1 MKFAINYSTQ
11 AAELLS
17 EGRIEIDRFK
27 CPNWPDLVREAGA
40 YRPVAVH
47 FGLQAGNGQLKNS
60 DWESISR
67 LLTQTGTPYVN
78 LHLSPTQE
86 DYPSF
91 PIETPEPDQFR
102 QVVKNL
108 IDDVRAMVDQFG
120 PERVIAEN
128 VPYRGEAGKLLRPA
142 AEPAVIHQVLETTGC
157 GLLLDISHARIT
169 AHHLGVDVRTYMS
182 QLPVE
187 RLKELHFTGLHRLNG
202 RLQDHLSI
210 LEADWPFLEWVM
222 ERIRQGEWARPW
234 MLALEYGGV
243 GEKFAWRSDKA
254 VIAEQVPRVYA
265 TITDV

>member
-11 AAELLS
+11 AAELVS
-17 EGRIEIDRFK
+17 EGRIEVDHFK

-47 FGLQAGNGQLKNS
+47 FGLQAGSGQLKNS

-67 LLTQTGTPYVN
+67 LVTQTSTPYVN
-78 LHLSPTQE
+78 LHLSPSQE
-86 DYPSF
+86 DYPGL
-91 PIETPEPDQFR
+91 PIETSKPDQFR
-102 QVVKNL
+102 QVVRNL
-108 IDDVRAMVDQFG
+108 IDDVRAVVAQFG

-128 VPYRGEAGKLLRPA
+128 VPYRGEGGKVLRPV
-142 AEPAVIHQVLETTGC
+142 AEPAVIRQVLETTGC

-169 AHHLGVDVRTYMS
+169 AHHLGIDARTYMS

-210 LEADWPFLEWVM
+210 LDVDWPFLEWVT

-234 MLALEYGGV
+234 VLALEYGGV

-254 VIAEQVPRVYA
+254 VIAEQVPRVYDMVM
-265 TITDV
+265 DV